1 MVGEGYER
9 LQNLGRCVEPQVLIR
24 GGFGS
29 SGVGPWMLFPP
40 GHALHVLGRS
50 RPVRQDFG

>member
-1 MVGEGYER
+1 MMGEGYER